1 MLGGLILLISVELS
15 DKLLMRVVVQF
26 FAYRKLKR
34 RLLTLLTLKNWPL
47 KGLILSPSLP
57 LWGLNQAIST
67 FGELDWWYDTDPLKG
82 RVLAR
87 VWYKD
92 LDSVPQCIVW
102 EQPNAPNGQ
111 SWTIF
116 VYTLNG
122 VF

>member
-1 MLGGLILLISVELS
+1 
-15 DKLLMRVVVQF
+15 MRVVVQF

-92 LDSVPQCIVW
+92 LDSVPQYIVW